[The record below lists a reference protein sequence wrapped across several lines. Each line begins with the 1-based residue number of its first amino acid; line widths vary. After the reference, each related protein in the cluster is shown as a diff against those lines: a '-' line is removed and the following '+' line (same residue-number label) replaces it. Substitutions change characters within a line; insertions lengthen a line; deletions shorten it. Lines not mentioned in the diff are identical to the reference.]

1 MNRDRAVSR
10 YERRAPA
17 PGRER
22 PYGASPEAAGR
33 RRPTPA
39 KGGGNWFK
47 QHKILT
53 SLLVFLVVA
62 LGAVAAIALPILTD
76 PGSVLTNRNN
86 GGLLGSLKG
95 TATPQAGATA
105 GAATGVSITP
115 QPAMANFPKEIV
127 NFLILGTDADSKR
140 VKEGMNARTDCI
152 IVASV
157 NTNTKKVSL
166 VSIPRDTYV
175 MIYDEKGEK
184 VSRNKINAAFSFGG
198 GLKKDGIA
206 YAVNT
211 VIQYLGG
218 AIPIDHYVLFDMD
231 LVKNL
236 INDVGGVTV
245 DVDISVSVKSVGVSL
260 KPGKQKLNGL
270 QALTYARDRHN
281 TKGGDIGRGG
291 HQQQVMIALLKEL
304 QNKGNIITKIPE
316 LYNSFVGN
324 VTTNPELGVAQI
336 GALAVIAKD
345 VDVSSIKQYSMG
357 GQNGS
362 INGASIVVTDQQ
374 QKQEIIKEVFGVDYK
389 MLQSETYESMK
400 KEAGN
405 TTTSSSDVISRAN
418 SLLKNNKKYYTAD
431 EAEALKNAISAYQT
445 AQKAK
450 DSDAMAEALDNV
462 RTEYDILNNLIKK
475 NKAAGSATPKPTSQQ
490 QATDAPAATNS
501 PTDAPALT
509 ETPATEAPTEPPA
522 EQPVNTPEPASTDE
536 QAQPVG

>member
-1 MNRDRAVSR
+1 MNRDRATSR

-17 PGRER
+17 PGRVR

-33 RRPTPA
+33 RRPAHTR
-39 KGGGNWFK
+39 GGGNWFK

-53 SLLVFLVVA
+53 SLLVFLV
-62 LGAVAAIALPILTD
+62 LAVGVGAAIALPILTD
-76 PGSVLTNRNN
+76 PGNVLTNRDN

-95 TATPQAGATA
+95 AVTAQPGATA

-127 NFLILGTDADSKR
+127 NFLILGTDADSQR
-140 VKEGMNARTDCI
+140 VKNGMNARTDCI

-157 NTNTKKVSL
+157 NTTTKKVSL

-236 INDVGGVTV
+236 IDDVGGVTV

-260 KPGKQKLNGL
+260 KPGKQKLNGI

-304 QNKGNIITKIPE
+304 QNKGNIVTKIPE
-316 LYNSFVGN
+316 LYNSFAGN
-324 VTTNPELGVAQI
+324 VTTNPELGVMQI
-336 GALAVIAKD
+336 AALAVIAKD
-345 VDVSSIKQYSMG
+345 VDVSSVKQYTMG

-374 QKQEIIKEVFGVDYK
+374 KKQEIIKEVFGVDYK
-389 MLQSETYESMK
+389 ILQSETYESMK

-405 TTTSSSDVISRAN
+405 TTTSSSDIISRAN
-418 SLLKNNKKYYTAD
+418 SLLKNNKKYYSAD
-431 EAEALKNAISAYQT
+431 DAEALKNAITAYQA
-445 AQKAK
+445 AQKAN
-450 DSDAMAEALDNV
+450 DSDAMAEALETV
-462 RTEYDILNNLIKK
+462 RTEYDILSNLIKK
-475 NKAAGSATPKPTSQQ
+475 NKADASATPKPTDQQ
-490 QATDAPAATNS
+490 Q
-501 PTDAPALT
+501 PTDAPAT
-509 ETPATEAPTEPPA
+509 ETPTDAPVLTNPPETPAPTEAPTEAPA
-522 EQPVNTPEPASTDE
+522 NTPEPTS
-536 QAQPVG
+536 GN